1 MLDQIGKRYGKTP
14 AEVLEMDVWEMS
26 LALACMMEVDALADQ
41 LIKKL
46 NKDHMPV
53 FPVVVLRD

>member
-1 MLDQIGKRYGKTP
+1 
-14 AEVLEMDVWEMS
+14 MDVWEMS